1 MTSTTDTQ
9 FSTREVPWMK
19 LGKLE
24 EQPKD
29 MEEAIQLGGM
39 NFDVL
44 KQPAGY
50 RDEHGVWKDAPN
62 RLAVVHG
69 KTGEVFDYVSHDY
82 EVLQFRDAF
91 AFLDIVSPKY
101 VAAGVLRG
109 GRQGFIVVEND
120 RVMSPAGDEHKL
132 YTVLRTSHDRSRAVE
147 VSVMPLRGMCM
158 NQLTL
163 SSFAKGAQQRWAI
176 PHTKS
181 MHDKM
186 HQAQMTLTKVDE
198 YADAFERLVEKL
210 TVTTPSEDQARKLLE
225 SSVKSGGKGR
235 DEIFDTI
242 LHNWHDNEETV
253 GYNDSAWGLVN
264 ALSEYLEW
272 QKPKGTA
279 QSRFLN
285 ALQGSTRNA
294 LSTLTQGCLQL
305 AA

>member
-1 MTSTTDTQ
+1 MNDTQ

-24 EQPKD
+24 EEAKD
-29 MEEAIQLGGM
+29 MDEAIQLGGM

-50 RDEHGVWKDAPN
+50 RNEHGVWTDAPN
-62 RLAVVHG
+62 RVAVVHG
-69 KTGEVFDYVSHDY
+69 KTGDVFDYVSHDY
-82 EVLQFRDAF
+82 EVLQYREAF
-91 AFLDIVSPKY
+91 DFMDGISSKY

-109 GRQGFIVVEND
+109 GRQGFIVIEND
-120 RVMSPAGDEHKL
+120 RVLRPAGDEHKL

-163 SSFAKGAQQRWAI
+163 AGFARGAEQRWAI
-176 PHTKS
+176 PHTRS

-186 HQAQMTLTKVDE
+186 HQAQSTLTRVDE
-198 YADAFERLVEKL
+198 YADAFEKIVEQLVL
-210 TVTTPSEDQARKLLE
+210 VTPTEEQARAMLDAA
-225 SSVKSGGKGR
+225 VKTGGKGR

-242 LHNWHDNEETV
+242 LHNWHDNEATV
-253 GYNDSAWGLVN
+253 GFNDSAWALVN
-264 ALSEYLEW
+264 ATSEYLDW

-285 ALQGSTRNA
+285 ALQGTTRA
-294 LSTLTQGCLQL
+294 TLSSLTRSCLQL
-305 AA
+305 VA

>member
-1 MTSTTDTQ
+1 MTNTQ
-9 FSTREVPWMK
+9 FSTREVPWMI

-24 EQPKD
+24 ERPQD

-50 RDEHGVWKDAPN
+50 RNEHGVWEDAPN
-62 RLAVVHG
+62 RWAVVHG
-69 KTGEVFDYVSHDY
+69 KTGEVFDYVSADY

-91 AFLDIVSPKY
+91 NFMDAVNPRY
-101 VAAGVLRG
+101 VAAGSLRG

-120 RVMSPAGDEHKL
+120 RILRPAGDEHKL
-132 YTVLRTSHDRSRAVE
+132 YTILRTSHDRSRAVE

-163 SSFAKGAQQRWAI
+163 AGFARGAQQRWSI
-176 PHTKS
+176 PHTRS

-186 HQAQMTLTKVDE
+186 HQAQLTLTKVDE
-198 YADAFERLVEKL
+198 YADQFERIVERL

-225 SSVKSGGKGR
+225 SAIKTGGKGR
-235 DEIFDTI
+235 DEVLDAI
-242 LHNWHDNEETV
+242 LHNWHENQETV
-253 GYNDSAWGLVN
+253 GFNDTAWGLVN
-264 ALSEYLEW
+264 ATSEYLDW

-285 ALQGSTRNA
+285 ALQGSTRQT
-294 LSTLTQGCLQL
+294 LSVLTQGCLEL

>member
-1 MTSTTDTQ
+1 MTDTQ

-24 EQPKD
+24 EEPKD
-29 MEEAIQLGGM
+29 MAEAIQLGGM

-50 RDEHGVWKDAPN
+50 RNEHGVWTDAPN
-62 RLAVVHG
+62 RVAVVHG

-82 EVLQFRDAF
+82 EVLQFSEAFDFMDA
-91 AFLDIVSPKY
+91 ISPKY

-109 GRQGFIVVEND
+109 GRQGFIVVENE
-120 RVMSPAGDEHKL
+120 RVLRPAGDEHKL

-163 SSFAKGAQQRWAI
+163 AGFAKNAQQRWAI
-176 PHTKS
+176 PHTRS
-181 MHDKM
+181 MHEKM
-186 HQAQMTLTKVDE
+186 HQAQDTLTRVDE
-198 YADAFERLVEKL
+198 YADAFEKIVERL
-210 TVTTPSEDQARKLLE
+210 TVTTPSEEQARRLLE
-225 SSVKSGGKGR
+225 ASIKTGGKGR
-235 DEIFDTI
+235 DEIFDAI
-242 LHNWHDNEETV
+242 LHNWHDNTETV
-253 GYNDSAWGLVN
+253 GYNDTAWALVN
-264 ALSEYLEW
+264 ATSEYLDW

-285 ALQGSTRNA
+285 ALQGSTRQT
-294 LSTLTQGCLQL
+294 LSTLTRGCLQL